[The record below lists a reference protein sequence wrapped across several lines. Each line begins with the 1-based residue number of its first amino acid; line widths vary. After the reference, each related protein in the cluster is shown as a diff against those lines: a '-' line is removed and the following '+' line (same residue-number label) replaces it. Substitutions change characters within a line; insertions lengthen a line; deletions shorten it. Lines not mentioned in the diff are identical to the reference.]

1 MRKNE
6 SITIRNQ
13 IVFRISAPRTHRSL
27 EYDRNHGGP
36 GSSSVVQQSARN
48 VGEVSI
54 LFKEASVVMVQRYD
68 RQKHLAVTVD
78 TELGDPFERLHFISF

>member
-1 MRKNE
+1 
-6 SITIRNQ
+6 
-13 IVFRISAPRTHRSL
+13 
-27 EYDRNHGGP
+27 
-36 GSSSVVQQSARN
+36 